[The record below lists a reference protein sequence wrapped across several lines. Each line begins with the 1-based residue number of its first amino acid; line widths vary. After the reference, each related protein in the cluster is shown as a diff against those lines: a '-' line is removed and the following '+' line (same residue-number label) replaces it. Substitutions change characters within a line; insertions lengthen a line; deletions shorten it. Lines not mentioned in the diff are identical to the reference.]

1 MATKKP
7 KIEHPKTTKKC
18 CGFVMD
24 RMESTKDG
32 ARTVTDTCTR
42 CRQRDVVKHAAKETD
57 K

>member
-1 MATKKP
+1 MATNKL

-18 CGFVMD
+18 CSFTVD